1 MVEEFLLNKMIK
13 GKTEKEREIELMQN
27 IIETKEKLQNAR
39 KNFEYAEDGMIDYY
53 IYQIKANQSKLDYLI
68 KLAKKKGV
76 ILSRDKEVKIRMILQ
91 KKLVG

>member
-1 MVEEFLLNKMIK
+1 MEEEYLLNKMIK

-27 IIETKEKLQNAR
+27 IIGTKEKLQNAR

>member
-1 MVEEFLLNKMIK
+1 MEEEYLLNKMIK
-13 GKTEKEREIELMQN
+13 GKNEKEIEIELMQN

>member
-1 MVEEFLLNKMIK
+1 MEEEYLLNKMIK
-13 GKTEKEREIELMQN
+13 GKTEKEKEIELMQN